1 MRTVTRSKR
10 PKHQHQSKKSNKKM
24 LIFQQQFIQDLKVIF
39 SKKKFAFLLDIIELM
54 CYYYIMYYWAFYI
67 MRRICT

>member
-1 MRTVTRSKR
+1 
-10 PKHQHQSKKSNKKM
+10 M

-39 SKKKFAFLLDIIELM
+39 SRKKFAFLLDIIELM

-67 MRRICT
+67 IMRRICT